1 MDRNPAGNY
10 YSLDFWHVLMYICC
24 IMHGLLEGNIQ
35 TERTYVVFSISFNT
49 CKYRAQFTQPYALK
63 CRGNLDAV
71 VNWKFLAECCH
82 YWSVSSVGNLKAV
95 LETSFLI

>member
-49 CKYRAQFTQPYALK
+49 CKY
-63 CRGNLDAV
+63 
-71 VNWKFLAECCH
+71 
-82 YWSVSSVGNLKAV
+82 
-95 LETSFLI
+95 